1 LNLESQVRLEELPW
15 VAAIERFR
23 QKSLSTGELT
33 RQTLEEVV
41 ALTITSFPYTIIP
54 NKLLQELRAL
64 SKGAEL
70 SLPLVD
76 ELAADIF
83 MGEFSPKF
91 LAAAKEAAE
100 LLGGTIYATYF
111 GIDYADIRRISVKKR
126 ISGSWSQRITADR
139 FGQLCASRAG
149 VSVRWGNPATNGM
162 IIEQQQI
169 LTSQN
174 LAVLFKH
181 LHLADVLHE
190 TLFELAQRSFTWICQ
205 RQQVKTDNWHARL
218 ITVKNTAYAWRQMV
232 FYLAV
237 LPKGQAPKFI
247 SWADDHLKAQNE
259 TFQRRFAPALRG
271 LQVAAEGRTLDNK
284 EVIKEG
290 ARRFLGWTTQK
301 HWLLE

>member
-1 LNLESQVRLEELPW
+1 MSPQCQTLRKKQAEQTRAPAFSEIAKILVHRLDSYPHDRGVDDLEPLMHAVTEQEAVQGNVEEGTGIPASLQRKLARCLYDTIDVLVERRVITSGETLARVIPQITSEIRAAGISDPALSHLYAAIYRAFRRRRSLLLLNLESQVRLEELPW

-41 ALTITSFPYTIIP
+41 TLTITSFPYTIIP

-91 LAAAKEAAE
+91 LVAAKEAAE
-100 LLGGTIYATYF
+100 LLEGTIYATYF

-126 ISGSWSQRITADR
+126 LSGSWSQRITADR

-162 IIEQQQI
+162 IIE
-169 LTSQN
+169 
-174 LAVLFKH
+174 
-181 LHLADVLHE
+181 
-190 TLFELAQRSFTWICQ
+190 
-205 RQQVKTDNWHARL
+205 
-218 ITVKNTAYAWRQMV
+218 
-232 FYLAV
+232 
-237 LPKGQAPKFI
+237 
-247 SWADDHLKAQNE
+247 
-259 TFQRRFAPALRG
+259 
-271 LQVAAEGRTLDNK
+271 
-284 EVIKEG
+284 
-290 ARRFLGWTTQK
+290 
-301 HWLLE
+301 